1 MKLFY
6 FVGGPKPGRA
16 EEFFQRLHQI
26 GGSPAG
32 WRIYP
37 HSTHDGKA
45 LHVVSAESQQAILDH
60 LQHFDDIYERSEIIE
75 VQDMTQ

>member
-32 WRIYP
+32 WKIYP
-37 HSTHDGKA
+37 HVTNDGKA
-45 LHVVSAESQQAILDH
+45 LHVVIADSQQDILDH
-60 LQHFDDIYERSEIIE
+60 LQHFGDTYEHTEIMEIR
-75 VQDMTQ
+75 DATQ